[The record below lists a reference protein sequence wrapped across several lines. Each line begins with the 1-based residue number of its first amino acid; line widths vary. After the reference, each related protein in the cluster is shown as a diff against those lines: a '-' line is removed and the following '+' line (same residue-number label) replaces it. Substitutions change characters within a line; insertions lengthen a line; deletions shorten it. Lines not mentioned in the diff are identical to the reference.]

1 MHAPNATE
9 QETPRPRGRPR
20 REAARDE
27 IVGATLALLADRGFQ
42 ATTMDAIAE
51 RAGVG
56 KTTIY
61 RRWGSKEELLAD
73 ALGELRTEPAPMEAT
88 DLRAVL
94 LAYLHDQE
102 RELADP
108 LVGRLLPAILSELQT
123 NPGFLAAWEDRVVRP
138 RRQAIVRVLSEARER
153 GELREAADPDVI
165 ADLLLGA
172 PLLRLL
178 FPVGLPPMPA
188 RYAEQQLEAIWGGI
202 EPES

>member
-1 MHAPNATE
+1 MPTCVANS
-9 QETPRPRGRPR
+9 
-20 REAARDE
+20 EASQSGASTCASE
-27 IVGATLALLADRGFQ
+27 PPKPEATLA
-42 ATTMDAIAE
+42 
-51 RAGVG
+51 G
-56 KTTIY
+56 KPTPQI
-61 RRWGSKEELLAD
+61 
-73 ALGELRTEPAPMEAT
+73 RTEPAPMEAT

-138 RRQAIVRVLSEARER
+138 RRQAIVDLLAEAHER
-153 GELREAADPDVI
+153 GELRAPADPDVV

-178 FPVGLPPMPA
+178 FPVGLPPVPA
-188 RYAEQQLEAIWGGI
+188 HYAEQQLDAIWLGI
-202 EPES
+202 APEV

>member
-1 MHAPNATE
+1 MHAPNTTE
-9 QETPRPRGRPR
+9 QESRRPRGRPR

-27 IVGATLALLADRGFQ
+27 IVEATLALLADRGFQ
-42 ATTMDAIAE
+42 ATTMDAIAA

-61 RRWGSKEELLAD
+61 RRWDSKEELIAD
-73 ALGELRTEPAPMEAT
+73 ALGELRTEPSTSAAT

-94 LAYLHDQE
+94 LEYLHDQE

-108 LVGRLLPAILSELQT
+108 LVGRLLPAILGELQT
-123 NPGFLAAWEDRVVRP
+123 NPGFASAWEDRVVRP
-138 RRQAIVRVLSEARER
+138 RRHAIVDVLSEALER
-153 GELREAADPDVI
+153 GELRDGADPDVI

-178 FPVGLPPMPA
+178 FPVGLPAVPA
-188 RYAEQQLEAIWGGI
+188 HYAEQQLEAIWDGI
-202 EPES
+202 APIA